1 MEITIKAK
9 QFVFLLPN
17 NPPKKGT
24 PMKGFK
30 KASIASVTAIA
41 VAAGMCTPA
50 FAEGTATPVGVKVK
64 DNVCTIV
71 LNKDDATLLGLKAQ
85 QEIKKDDAKTAKK
98 ELIKAFTK
106 RETIIKGLD
115 QQLKDKKVTE
125 QKVKEEQD
133 KFKKESVAYS
143 SVAAAYQACADG
155 KNFSET
161 DYDLAGIFSTME
173 GKPNQV
179 GIGVIA
185 GGSVLVGL
193 ALIIALLPQIKPLLP
208 AEIAAM
214 LP

>member
-17 NPPKKGT
+17 NPHKKGT

-50 FAEGTATPVGVKVK
+50 FAEETATPVGVKVK

-143 SVAAAYQACADG
+143 SVAAAFPRLTTISPASSPRWRA
-155 KNFSET
+155 SRT
-161 DYDLAGIFSTME
+161 RSAS
-173 GKPNQV
+173 
-179 GIGVIA
+179 
-185 GGSVLVGL
+185 
-193 ALIIALLPQIKPLLP
+193 ALSPVAPCSSASLSSSLCSRRSSPCSPQRSLQCSPKR
-208 AEIAAM
+208 
-214 LP
+214 